1 MSIWCPQPSIDA
13 LKRQQPASLE
23 VYLSRLL
30 LVRHGETER
39 NSAQR
44 YWGRTDVRLSPA
56 GIRQAERL
64 RDRLA
69 GEPLSA
75 VYASDLR
82 RASATAEIIASRHDL
97 AVTTCPEL
105 REIDFGEIEGLTFD
119 EARRLYPEVVRLW
132 IEQSS
137 ELKYPA
143 GDSITEF
150 SNRVIGFVPRLAKH
164 AKQET
169 VLIVAHSGVLRT
181 LLCQLLGMETRHRWQ
196 MRLDLASLSVA
207 ETYSRSAVLCSLN
220 DVCHLR

>member
-1 MSIWCPQPSIDA
+1 
-13 LKRQQPASLE
+13 
-23 VYLSRLL
+23 LSRLI

-44 YWGRTDVRLSPA
+44 YWGRTDIKLSPD

-69 GEPLSA
+69 GEPFSA
-75 VYASDLR
+75 IYSSDLR
-82 RASATAEIIASRHDL
+82 RASATAKIIASRHDL

-132 IEQSS
+132 TEQSPK
-137 ELKYPA
+137 LKYPA

-150 SNRVIGFVPRLAKH
+150 SNRVISFVPRLAKH
-164 AKQET
+164 TEKET

-181 LLCQLLGMETRHRWQ
+181 LLCHLLNMETRHRWQ

-207 ETYSRSAVLCSLN
+207 ETYSQSAMLCLLN
-220 DVCHLR
+220 DVCHLRENGQP